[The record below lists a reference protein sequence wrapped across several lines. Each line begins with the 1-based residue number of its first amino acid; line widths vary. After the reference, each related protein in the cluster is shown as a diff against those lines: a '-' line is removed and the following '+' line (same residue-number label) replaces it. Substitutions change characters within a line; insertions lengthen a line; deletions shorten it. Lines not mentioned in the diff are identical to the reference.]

1 MTTKARA
8 DEETLEKP
16 KLREDDGLAGG
27 DKLLPSWAVCFVLFC
42 FLIPDYF
49 VSKQVHVNLSYL

>member
-16 KLREDDGLAGG
+16 KLREDDGLARG
-27 DKLLPSWAVCFVLFC
+27 DKLLPSWAVCFVLF
-42 FLIPDYF
+42 L
-49 VSKQVHVNLSYL
+49 NT